1 MIRLSR
7 LARARLGYATG
18 LVTAAVGAGLE
29 WGTGVGLLVGGAVCA
44 ASFLLLADV
53 DDRPQR

>member
-29 WGTGVGLLVGGAVCA
+29 WGLGLGLLLGGAACA

-53 DDRPQR
+53 GEERQ

>member
-1 MIRLSR
+1 MIRLSK

-18 LVTAAVGAGLE
+18 LITAAVGAGIE
-29 WGTGVGLLVGGAVCA
+29 WGTGVGLLLGGVTCA

-53 DDRPQR
+53 GEERR

>member
-7 LARARLGYATG
+7 LARARLGYAAG
-18 LVTAAVGAGLE
+18 LITAAVGAGLE
-29 WGTGVGLLVGGAVCA
+29 WGTGVGLLVGGVTAA

-53 DDRPQR
+53 GEERQ